1 MEFGVRVVDA
11 TWRREDQAM
20 LHLGIDLHQYQ
31 ITIVILN
38 DAGEVVRRATVRTK
52 PPAIDEFLASVNAMA
67 RSAGGYRAV
76 IESCGFEHWLV
87 EKLKIHG
94 CSLTVVVQPLKRARH
109 KTDKRDAA
117 SLAELL
123 WVNRERLQDGQRVHG
138 IRQVLIP
145 SETDRQDRML
155 TSHQIEISRQ
165 QTRVINQIKSILR
178 RFNLMHDCP
187 TKGFKT
193 KKARAWL
200 RTLDLPEVDKIVL
213 DLAIARWELIEQQLA
228 RIELEVERH
237 AEQNA
242 AAQLLKTIPGV
253 GNLTALALASRIGP
267 IERFPRPASLANM
280 FGLTPSINDSGETTG
295 RLGNITKNG
304 HPNVRYLLGQV
315 VAHLARKDRAI
326 REVRRKIRK
335 RRGSKTALVAIMRR
349 IACRIWHMLQTG
361 EAYRV
366 T

>member
-1 MEFGVRVVDA
+1 
-11 TWRREDQAM
+11 M
-20 LHLGIDLHQYQ
+20 LHLGIDLHQSQ

-38 DAGEVVRRATVRTK
+38 DAGEVVQRAKVSTK

-67 RSAGGYRAV
+67 KPEGGYRTIV
-76 IESCGFEHWLV
+76 ESCGFEHWLI

-94 CSLTVVVQPLKRARH
+94 CSLTVVVQPLKKARH
-109 KTDKRDAA
+109 KTDQRDAS

-123 WVNRERLQDGQRVHG
+123 WVNRERLGSGQRVYG
-138 IRQVLIP
+138 MRQVLIP

-155 TSHQIEISRQ
+155 TNQQIDIVRQ
-165 QTRVINQIKSILR
+165 QTCVISQIKSILR
-178 RFNLMHDCP
+178 RFNLMHGCP

-193 KKARAWL
+193 KAARLWL
-200 RTLDLPEVDKIVL
+200 RTLELPEVDKFVL
-213 DLAIARWELIEQQLA
+213 DLAIDRWELIERQLA
-228 RIELEVERH
+228 RVELEVKRH
-237 AEQNA
+237 AEQHTS
-242 AAQLLKTIPGV
+242 AQVLRTIPGV
-253 GNLTALALASRIGP
+253 GALTSLALASRIGP

-304 HPNVRYLLGQV
+304 HPNVRYLVGQV
-315 VAHLARKDRAI
+315 VFHLAKKDRTI
-326 REVRRKIRK
+326 RDVYRRLRK
-335 RRGSKTALVAIMRR
+335 RRGSKTAMVAVMRR

>member
-1 MEFGVRVVDA
+1 
-11 TWRREDQAM
+11 M
-20 LHLGIDLHQYQ
+20 LHLGIDLHQSQ

-38 DAGEVVRRATVRTK
+38 DAGEVVQRAKVSTK

-67 RSAGGYRAV
+67 KATGGYRAL
-76 IESCGFEHWLV
+76 IESCGFEHWLG

-94 CSLTVVVQPLKRARH
+94 CSMTVIVQPLKRSRH
-109 KTDKRDAA
+109 KTDKRDAY

-123 WVNRERLQDGQRVHG
+123 WVNRERLRGGQRVHG

-155 TSHQIEISRQ
+155 TNQRVEIGRQ
-165 QTRVINQIKSILR
+165 ETRVISQIKSILR

-193 KKARAWL
+193 KKARIWL
-200 RTLDLPEVDKIVL
+200 RTLELPEVDKIVL
-213 DLAIARWELIEQQLA
+213 DLAIERWELIEQQLA
-228 RIELEVERH
+228 RIELEVKRH
-237 AEQNA
+237 AERHTSA
-242 AAQLLKTIPGV
+242 PVLRTIPGV
-253 GNLTALALASRIGP
+253 GALTALALASRIGP

-315 VAHLARKDRAI
+315 VFHLVKKDRTI
-326 REVRRKIRK
+326 RDVHRRLRK
-335 RRGSKTALVAIMRR
+335 RRGPKTAMVAIMRR

>member
-1 MEFGVRVVDA
+1 
-11 TWRREDQAM
+11 M

-31 ITIVILN
+31 ITIVLLN
-38 DAGEVVRRATVRTK
+38 DAGEAIQRATVGTK
-52 PPAIDEFLASVNAMA
+52 SPAIDEFLATVSARA
-67 RSAGGYRAV
+67 RSSGGYRAI

-87 EKLKIHG
+87 EKLTIHG
-94 CSLTVVVQPLKRARH
+94 CEMTVVVQPLKKARH

-123 WVNRERLQDGQRVHG
+123 WVNRERLREGRRVHG
-138 IRQVLIP
+138 IRQVMIP
-145 SETDRQDRML
+145 SEADRQDRML
-155 TSHQIEISRQ
+155 TNMLIELRRQ
-165 QTRVINQIKSILR
+165 ETRVINQIKSLVR

-193 KKARAWL
+193 NKARAWL
-200 RTLDLPEVDKIVL
+200 RELELPEVDRIVL
-213 DLAIARWELIEQQLA
+213 ELAIERWETIERQLG
-228 RIELEVERH
+228 RLQLEIDRRTEH
-237 AEQNA
+237 HA

-280 FGLTPSINDSGETTG
+280 FGLTPSINDTGETTG
-295 RLGNITKNG
+295 RLGSITKHG
-304 HPNVRYLLGQV
+304 HPNMRYLLGHV
-315 VAHLARKDRAI
+315 VLHLTRADRTL

-335 RRGSKTALVAIMRR
+335 RRGAKIAMVAIMRR
-349 IACRIWHMLQTG
+349 ITCRIWHMLQTG
-361 EAYRV
+361 ESYRV

>member
-1 MEFGVRVVDA
+1 MEFGVRVVHA
-11 TWRREDQAM
+11 TWRREDQTM

-31 ITIVILN
+31 ITIVMLN
-38 DAGEVVRRATVRTK
+38 DAGEVVRRATVPTK
-52 PPAIDEFLASVNAMA
+52 PSAIDEFLASVNAMA
-67 RSAGGYRAV
+67 RPAGGYRAIV
-76 IESCGFEHWLV
+76 ESCGFEHWLV
-87 EKLKIHG
+87 QKLKIHG

-123 WVNRERLQDGQRVHG
+123 WINRERLQDGQRVHG
-138 IRQVLIP
+138 IRQVMIP

-155 TSHQIEISRQ
+155 TNHQIEIGRQ

-187 TKGFKT
+187 TKGFKS
-193 KKARAWL
+193 KKVRAWL
-200 RTLDLPEVDKIVL
+200 RTLELPEVDKLVL
-213 DLAIARWELIEQQLA
+213 DLAIERWELIERQLA

-237 AEQNA
+237 VEQHA
-242 AAQLLKTIPGV
+242 AAQVLKTIPGV

-295 RLGNITKNG
+295 RLGSITKNG
-304 HPNVRYLLGQV
+304 HPNVRYLLGQMV
-315 VAHLARKDRAI
+315 SHLARKDRTI